1 MISQVIINVDS
12 RLKAEAMKKAK
23 KQGLPFSVV
32 LKLAIKAFVEDRLNI
47 GLVGDEQFNLST
59 RNEIEGA
66 VKDISKGINISPKFN
81 NANDAIAYLK
91 K

>member
-23 KQGLPFSVV
+23 KQGLPFSAVI
-32 LKLAIKAFVEDRLNI
+32 KLAIQAFVDNRFNV
-47 GLVGDEQFNLST
+47 GLIGDEQFNLVT
-59 RNEIEGA
+59 RNEIESA
-66 VKDISKGINISPKFN
+66 LKDISKNKNLSPKFKN
-81 NANDAIAYLK
+81 VDEAIAYLK